1 MGKTEKT
8 EIAKEDHTRLKECLN
23 DIEEDPKS
31 YEFREPVPWKEL
43 GLTDYPEIIKK
54 PMDLRTVRK
63 NLGKGK
69 HKRYEDF
76 FRDVQLIWDN
86 CKTYN
91 SQGSDIYKMAEQ
103 MEKVSKKCVNKC
115 KEDLEIPFG
124 KDKKK
129 KADKKKKNDE
139 DDPMADEKSDESGSE
154 KSGSDNE
161 EEDADEVPF
170 EQKVQFTEKV
180 RRLTNEGLTKLV
192 KQVKSV
198 CPDALEDVDDEK
210 LHIQVDK
217 LDKKAFA
224 QLEALVEENLV
235 KKSQKSE
242 EPAKKRQKQE

>member
-1 MGKTEKT
+1 
-8 EIAKEDHTRLKECLN
+8 
-23 DIEEDPKS
+23 
-31 YEFREPVPWKEL
+31 
-43 GLTDYPEIIKK
+43 
-54 PMDLRTVRK
+54 
-63 NLGKGK
+63 
-69 HKRYEDF
+69 
-76 FRDVQLIWDN
+76 
-86 CKTYN
+86 
-91 SQGSDIYKMAEQ
+91 

-115 KEDLEIPFG
+115 KEDLEIPFGCG

-161 EEDADEVPF
+161 EEDAEEVPF

-242 EPAKKRQKQE
+242 EPAKKRQK